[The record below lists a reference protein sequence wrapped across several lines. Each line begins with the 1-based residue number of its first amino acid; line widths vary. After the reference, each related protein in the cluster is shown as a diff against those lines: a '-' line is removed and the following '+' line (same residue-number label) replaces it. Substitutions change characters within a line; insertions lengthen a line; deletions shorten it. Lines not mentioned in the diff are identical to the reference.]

1 MSNAVLLLRIPL
13 LAVLVSLLGLHYLFA
28 GALTLVLGYLVR
40 FRTQER
46 LTLVENLS

>member
-1 MSNAVLLLRIPL
+1 MLLLRVPMLAL
-13 LAVLVSLLGLHYLFA
+13 LVGLLGLHYLLA
-28 GALTLVLGYLVR
+28 TALTLTFAYFVR